1 MEHGSFTPLVFSTSG
16 GMGMLATAV
25 YKRLASQ
32 IAIKMD
38 QPYSMVISWLR
49 CHLCFS
55 LLRPLVTAIRGAL
68 SSAGRASIDLAAV
81 DLAVRVGRIAS
92 H

>member
-16 GMGMLATAV
+16 GMGGLATTS

-32 IAIKMD
+32 IANKKE
-38 QPYSMVISWLR
+38 QPYSKVIAWLR

-55 LLRPLVTAIRGAL
+55 LLRSSITAIRGAR
-68 SSAGRASIDLAAV
+68 SSVGHATMSIPAV
-81 DLAVRVGRIAS
+81 DLAVHVGCVPS
-92 H
+92 T